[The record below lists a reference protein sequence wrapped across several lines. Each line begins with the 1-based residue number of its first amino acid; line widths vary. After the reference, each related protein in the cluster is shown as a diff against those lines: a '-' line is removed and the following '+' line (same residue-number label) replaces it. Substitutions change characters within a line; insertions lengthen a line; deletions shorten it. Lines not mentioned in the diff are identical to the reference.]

1 MARAKAK
8 AKQGVG
14 GAIPHTVTAAEVAA
28 MPAAVGLQAGDEI
41 LLPAV
46 DDGVPTYTIRADSQF
61 GMDAMIAINRLADTG
76 RTRLDPDELA
86 LLTGTVREF
95 ELFEERSR
103 S

>member
-1 MARAKAK
+1 MAKAK

-46 DDGVPTYTIRADSQF
+46 DDGVPTYTIRADSGF
-61 GMDAMIAINRLADTG
+61 GLQAIIAISRLNSG
-76 RTRLDPDELA
+76 LLDEDERA
-86 LLTGTVREF
+86 LLDGTVREF
-95 ELFEERSR
+95 EMFEERSR